1 MKRILRI
8 GMDVHSTNYTLC
20 AIEPRFDGDDIIY
33 ANVKVTPDPDN
44 IVQFIENIRK
54 KVKEECDILCGYE
67 AGCLGFSLYHE
78 LIKKGIRCVILAPT
92 TMLTQQ
98 GKRIKTWESGE
109 SGQPNGHQSPEPGES
124 SQSAGQQSQESGE
137 SGQPAGQQSQESGES
152 GQTAGQQS
160 RESGES
166 GQTAGQQSQES
177 GKPDQGSR
185 ESVQP
190 SGAGDQ
196 TGQVDTM
203 DSAKVIALTDA
214 GLTEEEVTFTK
225 EKLDWDDGVAVYDI
239 DFYTA
244 DREYEY
250 EINAATGVIMDRSVE
265 LFRHPGGAGTAS
277 LIGEEKA
284 KETAAAHAGFSVDE
298 VFFTKI
304 KLEEEDGRLE
314 YEIEFYK
321 DRIEYEFT
329 IDAAAGTVLEYE
341 SEYDD

>member
-1 MKRILRI
+1 MGQNGRISKWNTGDASVGQEEVMEKRIAAEKR
-8 GMDVHSTNYTLC
+8 
-20 AIEPRFDGDDIIY
+20 
-33 ANVKVTPDPDN
+33 
-44 IVQFIENIRK
+44 ENGLWK
-54 KVKEECDILCGYE
+54 KAAVLTITAGAVALA
-67 AGCLGFSLYHE
+67 AGCGSRMVDRKEALEYALADAGLTAGDISITRQELEKTDGKNQYEIEFTSGGYGYSYEIDAFS
-78 LIKKGIRCVILAPT
+78 GAVTGVSILA
-92 TMLTQQ
+92 
-98 GKRIKTWESGE
+98 ISGNQE
-109 SGQPNGHQSPEPGES
+109 GGDVGQSN
-124 SQSAGQQSQESGE
+124 
-137 SGQPAGQQSQESGES
+137 
-152 GQTAGQQS
+152 GQQS

>member
-1 MKRILRI
+1 MEKRIAAEKR
-8 GMDVHSTNYTLC
+8 
-20 AIEPRFDGDDIIY
+20 
-33 ANVKVTPDPDN
+33 
-44 IVQFIENIRK
+44 ENGLWK
-54 KVKEECDILCGYE
+54 KAAVLTITAGAVALA
-67 AGCLGFSLYHE
+67 AGCGSRMVDRKEALEYALADAGLTAGDISITRQELEKTDGKNQYEIEFTSGGYGYSYEIDAFS
-78 LIKKGIRCVILAPT
+78 GAVTGVSILA
-92 TMLTQQ
+92 
-98 GKRIKTWESGE
+98 ISGNQE
-109 SGQPNGHQSPEPGES
+109 GGDVGQSN
-124 SQSAGQQSQESGE
+124 
-137 SGQPAGQQSQESGES
+137 
-152 GQTAGQQS
+152 GQQS

>member
-1 MKRILRI
+1 
-8 GMDVHSTNYTLC
+8 
-20 AIEPRFDGDDIIY
+20 
-33 ANVKVTPDPDN
+33 
-44 IVQFIENIRK
+44 
-54 KVKEECDILCGYE
+54 
-67 AGCLGFSLYHE
+67 
-78 LIKKGIRCVILAPT
+78 
-92 TMLTQQ
+92 
-98 GKRIKTWESGE
+98 
-109 SGQPNGHQSPEPGES
+109 
-124 SQSAGQQSQESGE
+124 
-137 SGQPAGQQSQESGES
+137 
-152 GQTAGQQS
+152 
-160 RESGES
+160 
-166 GQTAGQQSQES
+166 
-177 GKPDQGSR
+177 
-185 ESVQP
+185 
-190 SGAGDQ
+190 
-196 TGQVDTM
+196 M